1 MQQVSLSTSPSRKL
15 LALHTHTQIYIDIYV
30 ISFPAFDFLYLEKEP
45 PIRFLFQALIA
56 ATSDS
61 NIPTK
66 ITTNPSPSRNN
77 KQEEEEEEEEEERDL
92 SLEAEDLQKRKKRNT
107 AEPEKR
113 TKYIQKKT
121 REVRKEKKKYQR
133 IVLILLRSA

>member
-1 MQQVSLSTSPSRKL
+1 
-15 LALHTHTQIYIDIYV
+15 
-30 ISFPAFDFLYLEKEP
+30 LEKEP

-77 KQEEEEEEEEEERDL
+77 KQEQEQEQERDFK
-92 SLEAEDLQKRKKRNT
+92 S
-107 AEPEKR
+107 
-113 TKYIQKKT
+113 
-121 REVRKEKKKYQR
+121 
-133 IVLILLRSA
+133 

>member
-1 MQQVSLSTSPSRKL
+1 LQQVSLSTSPSRKL
-15 LALHTHTQIYIDIYV
+15 LALHTPTQIYIYI

-77 KQEEEEEEEEEERDL
+77 KQEEEEEEEEETDL
-92 SLEAEDLQKRKKRNT
+92 SLEAEDLQKRKKKN
-107 AEPEKR
+107 
-113 TKYIQKKT
+113 Q
-121 REVRKEKKKYQR
+121 QN
-133 IVLILLRSA
+133 L

>member
-1 MQQVSLSTSPSRKL
+1 M
-15 LALHTHTQIYIDIYV
+15 
-30 ISFPAFDFLYLEKEP
+30 SFPAFDFLYLEKEP

-77 KQEEEEEEEEEERDL
+77 KQEEEEEEEEEEETDL
-92 SLEAEDLQKRKKRNT
+92 SLEAEDLQKRKKKNQQNLKKETNT
-107 AEPEKR
+107 F
-113 TKYIQKKT
+113 
-121 REVRKEKKKYQR
+121 
-133 IVLILLRSA
+133 